1 NTTERGVLTGTN
13 LNANGTKLYFDP
25 PASRVTNRVLP
36 STTIALFVKNR
47 RTLSTTVT
55 KNELLKIVAIDTGAG
70 AVQINLEAGGLSI
83 GSNIAGVE
91 DDHGQAS
98 SDQRT

>member
-13 LNANGTKLYFDP
+13 FNANGTKLYFDL
-25 PASRVTNRVLP
+25 PASRVTFGVLS

-47 RTLSTTVT
+47 RTLSTTVG
-55 KNELLKIVAIDTGAG
+55 KNELLKLVAIDTGAG
-70 AVQINLEAGGLSI
+70 AGQINPDDGGLLI

-91 DDHGQAS
+91 DHHRQA
-98 SDQRT
+98 